1 MLFLLINCFNVIGF
15 NNCFFLVIISFLLLS
30 NVLYILN
37 VVVLKVIVFDNKIV
51 VFLFNG
57 I

>member
-1 MLFLLINCFNVIGF
+1 MLFLLINCFIVIGF